1 MTSAARL
8 AVLLA
13 ALVPLGIARAQ
24 NRQPA
29 APPPTQPQP
38 QVNEIPAGSAVA
50 PNLPVGVDTST
61 YEIGALDILRVV
73 VWREPNFTDNHAV
86 RPDGKITIPLVGD
99 IQAAGLTPE
108 RLGAQLKQAL
118 SDFIQSPEVT
128 VSVLQVNSK
137 RYTVTG
143 LVLRPGPYSMPS
155 PIRVFDALNLT
166 GGFQQWADTK
176 HIVIIRAN
184 SNERLE
190 FNYQDFIKGKN
201 TQQNVYLQNGDT
213 VYVHD

>member
-1 MTSAARL
+1 MTGAARL

-13 ALVPLGIARAQ
+13 ALVPFGFARAQ
-24 NRQPA
+24 DGQPPA
-29 APPPTQPQP
+29 QPQA
-38 QVNEIPAGSAVA
+38 QVNELSASPAPA

-61 YEIGALDILRVV
+61 YEIGPLDVLRVV

-108 RLGAQLKQAL
+108 RLAAQLKQAL
-118 SDFIQSPEVT
+118 SEFIQSPEVT